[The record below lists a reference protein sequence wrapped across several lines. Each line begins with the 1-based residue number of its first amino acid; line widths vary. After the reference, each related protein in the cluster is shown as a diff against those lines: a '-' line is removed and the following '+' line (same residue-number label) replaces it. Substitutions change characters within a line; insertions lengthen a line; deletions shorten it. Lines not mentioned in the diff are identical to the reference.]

1 MAKADH
7 NLLSQT
13 KDDSSFA
20 SNGGPLR
27 VVPSVWIERGD
38 LHFAFSR
45 SGGPGGQAVNKIS
58 TRAQLRVAVGAIRG
72 LPDDAAAR
80 LRHLAGRRL
89 TADDELLIAAE
100 TFRSQQ
106 DNKWACIER
115 LQALIAA
122 ALVRP
127 KVRKKKKPSR
137 SMIEKRLKGKRMQ
150 SEKKQVRRDRRAR
163 GDE

>member
-1 MAKADH
+1 MAHADH
-7 NLLSQT
+7 QRYHSTQDDAGAESTDGLLRI
-13 KDDSSFA
+13 A
-20 SNGGPLR
+20 PG
-27 VVPSVWIERGD
+27 VWIERGD
-38 LHFAFSR
+38 LHFVFSR

-58 TRAQLRVAVGAIRG
+58 TRAQLRVSLSAIRG

-106 DNKWACIER
+106 DNKQACIDR
-115 LQALIAA
+115 LRGLIAA

-127 KVRKKKKPSR
+127 KVRKKKKPTR

-150 SEKKQVRRDRRAR
+150 SEKKQVRRGRRAR
-163 GDE
+163 GEE